1 MAKKQE
7 TVNGEV
13 IDIKKWANPKI
24 KVRRVYKIEEDGSK
38 TKAHVI
44 ERSGIAKFHSE
55 DGPALVNGK
64 QKRKEYYLNG
74 IEYTFDNWNEI
85 MKSKEGLP
93 WYKTSMGT
101 GTSRH

>member
-1 MAKKQE
+1 MAKEEKI
-7 TVNGEV
+7 NMG
-13 IDIKKWANPKI
+13 KWMNPKI

-38 TKAHVI
+38 TRAHVI

-55 DGPALVNGK
+55 DGPALVNTE

-74 IEYTFDNWNEI
+74 LEFDFDTWNEI
-85 MKSKEGLP
+85 IKGKEGLP
-93 WYKTSMGT
+93 WYKNPSMK

>member
-55 DGPALVNGK
+55 DGPALVNYDDLSLTRFPNVHFVGDALSA
-64 QKRKEYYLNG
+64 RG
-74 IEYTFDNWNEI
+74 ITV
-85 MKSKEGLP
+85 SGAQ
-93 WYKTSMGT
+93 GT
-101 GTSRH
+101 LVAEQLLKN